1 VTDERIDLAGLLG
14 KTALLSDLSQPEL
27 HTLATRTV
35 RKLFNTDELLF
46 SEGEPCNG
54 LHIIAR
60 GKVRIFKTSIN
71 GREQVLAVNMPGESV
86 AELPVFDG
94 GPFPASAVATEET
107 EIAYISRRDFQ
118 AYCMDHPEVALKVLK
133 VVGARLRRLVGIIE
147 ELSFT
152 TVRQRL
158 ISALLKLA
166 ESEGISS
173 SRGVEFQ
180 LPASHQELANQLGT
194 VRELISRNLM
204 RLQAEGLLDVDARQI
219 VVKNMKGLSA
229 LLESTQ

>member
-1 VTDERIDLAGLLG
+1 MTAERIDLALVLG

-27 HTLATRTV
+27 NTLAARTM
-35 RKLFNTDELLF
+35 RKLFSSGELLF

-60 GKVRIFKTSIN
+60 GKVRIFKTSMS

-94 GPFPASAVATEET
+94 GLFPASAAATEET
-107 EIAYISRRDFQ
+107 EIAYISRHDFQ
-118 AYCMDHPEVALKVLK
+118 AYCLEHPDVALKVLK

-158 ISALLKLA
+158 ISVLLKLA
-166 ESEGISS
+166 QSEGITT
-173 SRGVEFQ
+173 SRGVEIQ

-194 VRELISRNLM
+194 VREIISRNLM
-204 RLQAEGLLDVDARQI
+204 RLQAEGLLGVDARQI
-219 VVKNMKGLSA
+219 VVKDMEGLSA